1 MTNERTQDEA
11 SGEASQPLKPTAS
24 KPIALSASRAN
35 DFRQC
40 PLLYRFRAIDRLP
53 EPTTEAQFKGTVVH
67 AVFEKL
73 FGLPP
78 AERNPDA
85 AIGLLPETFEALRAE
100 EDPTVVPA
108 GEERRFLN
116 DCAALVFNY
125 YHVEDPRRFDPTGRE
140 QYIHTVL
147 PDATPVR
154 GFMDRLD
161 VASTGEVRIVDY
173 KTGKKPLPRY
183 SGSVEFQMRL
193 YSLMYWRV
201 YGTVPDQMKL
211 IYLKTGETIVS
222 RPSAAELLDTERKV
236 VRLWNDIRQCGAT
249 GEFIPRASKLC
260 SWCAFQQY
268 CPEFGGTLPDYPGWP
283 GESHN

>member
-222 RPSAAELLDTERKV
+222 RPSAAELLDTEREV
-236 VRLWNDIRQCGAT
+236 VRLWNDIDRK
-249 GEFIPRASKLC
+249 SVV
-260 SWCAFQQY
+260 
-268 CPEFGGTLPDYPGWP
+268 
-283 GESHN
+283 

>member
-222 RPSAAELLDTERKV
+222 RPSAAELLDTEREV

-249 GEFIPRASKLC
+249 GERQSSAAGARFNSTVQNSAGRCRIILVGPAN
-260 SWCAFQQY
+260 
-268 CPEFGGTLPDYPGWP
+268 PTTDI
-283 GESHN
+283 